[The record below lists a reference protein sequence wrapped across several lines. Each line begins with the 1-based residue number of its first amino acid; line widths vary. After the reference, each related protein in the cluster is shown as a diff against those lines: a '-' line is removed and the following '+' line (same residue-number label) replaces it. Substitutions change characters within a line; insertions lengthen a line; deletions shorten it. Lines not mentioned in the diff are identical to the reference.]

1 LQKVEVKEKK
11 KAKVDKVI
19 KKMISHPHRWMNN
32 LS

>member
-19 KKMISHPHRWMNN
+19 KKDDFSPSP
-32 LS
+32 LDE